1 MGRRINRVKL
11 FVNDNE
17 KSNIVA
23 KDLELELVKYGFKIV
38 GIRKKYYQGKNDA
51 IIMTKYFEDNN

>member
-1 MGRRINRVKL
+1 MGRRINKVKL

-23 KDLELELVKYGFKIV
+23 KDLELELFKYGFKSATSI
-38 GIRKKYYQGKNDA
+38 
-51 IIMTKYFEDNN
+51 